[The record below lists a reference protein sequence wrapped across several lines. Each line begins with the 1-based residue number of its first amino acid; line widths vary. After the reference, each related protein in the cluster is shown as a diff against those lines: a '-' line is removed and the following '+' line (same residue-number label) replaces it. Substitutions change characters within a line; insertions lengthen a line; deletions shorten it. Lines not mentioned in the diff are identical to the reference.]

1 MIILKIIALIGL
13 FLIMSV
19 STKLMINSFKK
30 LTRNSNKGKFA
41 LSGLFIAAG
50 TSIPELVIAIEFA
63 LKAKPEIS
71 LGNILGSNIA
81 DLSLVI
87 GGATLLS
94 GRLKVVST
102 IVKNDVYYTFLIA
115 TAPLL
120 LLSDG
125 KLDRV
130 DGIILLLLYFV
141 WQSII
146 FSKQKD
152 RKTGLFSRLRT
163 KSKSMFSQPKLVIT
177 LLVGL
182 IGLLISAELI
192 VNTAVSLA
200 SQLNIPSFILGV
212 FILGVGSSLPELAFQ
227 TTAIKN
233 KEGEIVFGDLL
244 GSIVA
249 NSSLIMGITV
259 LISPL
264 TLSNH
269 WDYFTTILFFL
280 IIFSLFYTFI
290 KTKLVLEKWEAAF
303 LVASYLIFLALK
315 F

>member
-1 MIILKIIALIGL
+1 MIILKIVALIGL
-13 FLIMSV
+13 FLIMSA

-30 LTRNSNKGKFA
+30 LTRNSKNNKFA
-41 LSGLFIAAG
+41 LSSLFIAAG
-50 TSIPELVIAIEFA
+50 TSIPELVIAVDFA

-94 GRLKVVST
+94 GRLKVVSA

-115 TAPLL
+115 AAPLL

-125 KLDRV
+125 RLDRV

-146 FSKQKD
+146 FSKNKT
-152 RKTGLFSRLRT
+152 RKGALFARLRK
-163 KSKSMFSQPKLVIT
+163 KSKGIFSQPKIILT
-177 LLVGL
+177 LLTGLVGL
-182 IGLLISAELI
+182 LVSAEFI
-192 VNTAVSLA
+192 VNIAVSLA
-200 SQLNIPSFILGV
+200 SQLNIPNFILGV

-227 TTAIKN
+227 TTGIKN

-244 GSIVA
+244 GSVVA
-249 NSSLIMGITV
+249 NSSLIMGIAII
-259 LISPL
+259 ISPL

-280 IIFSLFYTFI
+280 IIFLLFYTFI

-303 LVASYLIFLALK
+303 LVASYLIFVALK

>member
-1 MIILKIIALIGL
+1 MIILKILALIAL
-13 FLIMSV
+13 FLIMSF
-19 STKLMINSFKK
+19 STKIMINSFKK
-30 LTRNSNKGKFA
+30 LTRNSKNGEFA
-41 LSGLFIAAG
+41 LSSLFIAVG
-50 TSIPELVIAIEFA
+50 TSIPELVIAIDFA

-94 GRLKVVST
+94 GKLKVVSS
-102 IVKNDVYYTFLIA
+102 IAKNDVYYTFLIA
-115 TAPLL
+115 AAPLL

-125 KLDRV
+125 RLDKV
-130 DGIILLLLYFV
+130 DGIILLLLYLV
-141 WQSII
+141 WQSIV
-146 FSKQKD
+146 FAKKKT
-152 RKTGLFSRLRT
+152 RKVNLLARLRAR
-163 KSKSMFSQPKLVIT
+163 SKGVFSQWKLVLTMIT
-177 LLVGL
+177 GVAGLLV
-182 IGLLISAELI
+182 SAEFI
-192 VNTAVSLA
+192 VNIATDIA
-200 SQLNIPSFILGV
+200 SNLQIPSFFLGV

-227 TTAIKN
+227 IRGIKN

-259 LISPL
+259 IIAPITL
-264 TLSNH
+264 TNP

-280 IIFSLFYTFI
+280 IVFFLFYTFI

-303 LVASYLIFLALK
+303 LVASYIVFIALK
-315 F
+315 L